1 MNIFVKMET
10 IDGTAE
16 LSKLVYLDLLI
27 SYQDENEEKKAC
39 FYAQSI
45 KQNYENLH
53 PCESA
58 YVTEYVKPSL
68 CEYNDSNPRF
78 NKKIESDGTLTMT
91 VFDKPEEIYP
101 MLQLFLSQINKKHFK
116 NVNLIFDAR
125 TAMNHYSQMTTFLTL
140 LRMYVLDLSSV
151 SITIEFANLKDRYL
165 KEDKGD
171 YEFSSTLMSPEDMK
185 FLCEEYLK
193 F

>member
-27 SYQDENEEKKAC
+27 SYEDEKKEKKAC
-39 FYAQSI
+39 FYGQSI
-45 KQNYENLH
+45 KQDYENLH

-58 YVTEYVKPSL
+58 YVSEYVKPCL
-68 CEYNDSNPRF
+68 CDYNVSNPRF

-101 MLQLFLSQINKKHFK
+101 MLQLFLSQIDKKHFK
-116 NVNLIFDAR
+116 NVNLIFDET
-125 TAMNHYSQMTTFLTL
+125 TAMTHHSQMSTFLTL
-140 LRMYVLDLSSV
+140 LRMYVLDLSSTT
-151 SITIEFANLKDRYL
+151 ITIEFANLKQRYL

-171 YEFSSTLMSPEDMK
+171 YEFSSKLMSPEDMK
-185 FLCEEYLK
+185 LLCEEYLK